1 MVIFDL
7 ICANEHSFEGWFANL
22 ADLEDQM
29 AKGLIACPVCG
40 DINISRRPSTFGM
53 VKSKSQLKVQEA
65 KETEGEE
72 RARLIRQLEQF
83 SDKISADFKD
93 VGAQFS
99 TEALKMHYG
108 AAPRRNIRGLS
119 TQDEEEMLKKEG
131 VEFYKV
137 PMLVRKNT
145 EVS

>member
-7 ICANEHSFEGWFANL
+7 ICSNDHSFEGWFSNL
-22 ADLEDQM
+22 SDLEDQI

-40 DINISRRPSTFGM
+40 DLNISRRPSTFGM
-53 VKSKSQLKVQEA
+53 VKSKSQDKVQEA
-65 KETEGEE
+65 KDQEGDEK
-72 RARLIRQLEQF
+72 ARLLKQLEIL
-83 SDKISADFKD
+83 SEKLSADFTD

-108 AAPRRNIRGLS
+108 ATPKRNIRGLS

-131 VEFYKV
+131 VEFFKV
-137 PMLVRKNT
+137 PMLVRKT
-145 EVS
+145 TGVS